1 MVAMILFGW
10 RVMDCACKHAL
21 NWSALDLDCPSSS
34 RPASRGWKGCALR
47 DGASRAGRFRSRIKK
62 FWFLRSNSNTIMKAQ
77 CTSTVLLAALI
88 LLLSSLSSVL
98 AFTPHHTISGS
109 IRYHQQKL
117 ISMNSS
123 SNDDTPA
130 SHPRTVDHHPFCDL
144 PGDP

>member
-1 MVAMILFGW
+1 MIVMNMSHHNLMLKSISFYVTHLFQNIKQSTLLYKISC
-10 RVMDCACKHAL
+10 MCTATYFCISL
-21 NWSALDLDCPSSS
+21 IIE
-34 RPASRGWKGCALR
+34 
-47 DGASRAGRFRSRIKK
+47 RSKWILGERYD
-62 FWFLRSNSNTIMKAQ
+62 RQQTIMKAQ